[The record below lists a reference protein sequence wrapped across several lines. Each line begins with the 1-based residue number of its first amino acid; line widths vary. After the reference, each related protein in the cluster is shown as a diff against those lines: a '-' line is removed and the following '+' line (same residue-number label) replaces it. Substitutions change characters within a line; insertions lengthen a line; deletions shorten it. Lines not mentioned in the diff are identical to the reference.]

1 MFLCSYVHILMYKNL
16 HLICISR
23 PFSYRRWG
31 GTCNKN
37 LGNAFLMVWRIGDEN
52 ALAEYRGVGRRSS
65 ERSIGTTATGRR
77 NSERSTGS
85 ADGDLPERPRTSHA
99 ARQPFKRGAIDLR
112 RIPGLDSLSDKA
124 LVGFLKVI
132 IEVNRDVQLLAYRTD
147 KRLSTG
153 SNTDESEKEGFKLRM
168 GFGLHAGWA

>member
-1 MFLCSYVHILMYKNL
+1 
-16 HLICISR
+16 
-23 PFSYRRWG
+23 
-31 GTCNKN
+31 
-37 LGNAFLMVWRIGDEN
+37 MVWRIGDEN

-99 ARQPFKRGAIDLR
+99 ARQPVKRGAIDLR

-147 KRLSTG
+147 ERLSTG

>member
-1 MFLCSYVHILMYKNL
+1 MYK
-16 HLICISR
+16 HLLLFVSL
-23 PFSYRRWG
+23 FHSHRRWG

-85 ADGDLPERPRTSHA
+85 ADGDLTERPRTAA
-99 ARQPFKRGAIDLR
+99 ARQPVKRGAIDLR
-112 RIPGLDSLSDKA
+112 RIPALDSLSDKA

-132 IEVNRDVQLLAYRTD
+132 IEVNRDVQLLAYRDD

-153 SNTDESEKEGFKLRM
+153 NTDESEKEGFKLRM

>member
-1 MFLCSYVHILMYKNL
+1 
-16 HLICISR
+16 
-23 PFSYRRWG
+23 
-31 GTCNKN
+31 
-37 LGNAFLMVWRIGDEN
+37 MVWRIGDEN

-99 ARQPFKRGAIDLR
+99 ARQPVKRGAIDLR

-147 KRLSTG
+147 KRLSTS
-153 SNTDESEKEGFKLRM
+153 SNTDESGKEGFKLRM

>member
-1 MFLCSYVHILMYKNL
+1 
-16 HLICISR
+16 
-23 PFSYRRWG
+23 
-31 GTCNKN
+31 
-37 LGNAFLMVWRIGDEN
+37 MVWRIGDEN

-132 IEVNRDVQLLAYRTD
+132 IEVNRDVQLLVYRTD

>member
-1 MFLCSYVHILMYKNL
+1 MYKYL
-16 HLICISR
+16 LLFVSFFLSH
-23 PFSYRRWG
+23 RRWG

-85 ADGDLPERPRTSHA
+85 ADGDLPERPRTA
-99 ARQPFKRGAIDLR
+99 AGRQPVKRGAIDLR

-132 IEVNRDVQLLAYRTD
+132 IEVNRDVQLLAYRDD

-153 SNTDESEKEGFKLRM
+153 NTDESEKEGFKLRM